1 MSIDSHLITKCS
13 DINLREIEEN
23 KPFLENREFEK
34 GIFHFYFS
42 NFDISL
48 SISGTLITVLG
59 HKENT
64 MI

>member
-1 MSIDSHLITKCS
+1 MSLDRHLLTKFI
-13 DINLREIEEN
+13 DINLREIKEN
-23 KPFLENREFEK
+23 KPFLENCKFKK

-48 SISGTLITVLG
+48 SISGTLMKILG